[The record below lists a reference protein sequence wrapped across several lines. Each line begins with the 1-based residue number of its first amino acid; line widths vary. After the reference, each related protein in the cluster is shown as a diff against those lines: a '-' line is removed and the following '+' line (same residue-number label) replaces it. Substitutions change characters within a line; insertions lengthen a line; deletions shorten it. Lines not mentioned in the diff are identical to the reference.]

1 MKILHL
7 SNEGLPDWR
16 IEKYALTALN
26 LGHELIFAG
35 LKPVNYD
42 RDTFSKL
49 YEVNWTSKARYGIPN
64 YWHAVKKQINNILQE
79 TRPDLVHAHNIFSA
93 RMMLEF
99 DLPFVYDDHEY
110 WSKQSQFLLEMEK
123 LNKNK
128 KTPLNRFPVDLLIQ
142 TKTRIVNYH
151 VIRLWSKWER
161 EVVSSV
167 PTITVSDEIANGLK
181 LVGDNEKVFVVPNF
195 PMRNEIDGFEKPKF
209 LDKLS
214 SVYAGSDGHNK
225 KKYPNRNIEGLF
237 DIFDQHNIGKLVI
250 IGWTGKSN
258 EKIRYSGYLDRQ
270 AMFSEMS
277 NHSLGLV
284 PWRNHWSHGYTSPNK
299 AYEYA
304 HAGLLVMCTDSF
316 STIRA
321 TLKEN
326 CVTFGNYDDM
336 VSKLLYFKNNMGELY
351 QKRMNIF
358 EFARQNLLWENFER
372 RIMDVYKMCLS

>member
-1 MKILHL
+1 NGLKLKILHL

-16 IEKYALTALN
+16 VEKYAITALN

-93 RMMLEF
+93 RMMIEF

-128 KTPLNRFPVDLLIQ
+128 KTPLNRLPVDLLRQ

-151 VIRLWSKWER
+151 VIRLWSRWER

-181 LVGDNEKVFVVPNF
+181 LVGDNEKVFVVPNY

-237 DIFDQHNIGKLVI
+237 DIFDQHNIGKLMI
-250 IGWTGKSN
+250 IGWAGKSN

-270 AMFSEMS
+270 DMFSEMS
-277 NHSLGLV
+277 NHSLGLL

-326 CVTFGNYDDM
+326 CVTFENYDDM
-336 VSKLLYFKNNMGELY
+336 VSKTMEGKKHPPY
-351 QKRMNIF
+351 R
-358 EFARQNLLWENFER
+358 EFQSVL
-372 RIMDVYKMCLS
+372 IDI

>member
-16 IEKYALTALN
+16 VEKYAITALN

-93 RMMLEF
+93 RMMIEF

-128 KTPLNRFPVDLLIQ
+128 KTPLNRLPVDLLRQ

-151 VIRLWSKWER
+151 VIRLWSRWER

-181 LVGDNEKVFVVPNF
+181 LVGDNEKVFVVPNY

-237 DIFDQHNIGKLVI
+237 DIFDQHNIGKLMI
-250 IGWTGKSN
+250 IGWAGKSN

-270 AMFSEMS
+270 DMFSEMS
-277 NHSLGLV
+277 NHSLGLL

-326 CVTFGNYDDM
+326 CVTFENYDDM
-336 VSKLLYFKNNMGELY
+336 VSKLLYFKDNMGELY

-372 RIMDVYKMCLS
+372 RIMDIYKMC

>member
-1 MKILHL
+1 LKILHL

-16 IEKYALTALN
+16 IEKYAITALN

-35 LKPVNYD
+35 LKPVNYG

-64 YWHAVKKQINNILQE
+64 YWHAVKKQINDILQE

-128 KTPLNRFPVDLLIQ
+128 KTPLNRLPVDLLRQ

-181 LVGDNEKVFVVPNF
+181 IVGDNEKVFVVPNF

-237 DIFDQHNIGKLVI
+237 DIFDQHDIGKLMI
-250 IGWTGKSN
+250 IGWIGKSN

-270 AMFSEMS
+270 DMFNEMS
-277 NHSLGLV
+277 NHSLGLI
-284 PWRNHWSHGYTSPNK
+284 PWKKHWSHNYTSPNK

-326 CVTFGNYDDM
+326 CVTFENYDDM

-351 QKRMNIF
+351 QKRINIF
-358 EFARQNLLWENFER
+358 EFARQNLLWENFEK
-372 RIMDVYKMCLS
+372 RIMDIYKMC

>member
-16 IEKYALTALN
+16 IEKYAITALN
-26 LGHELIFAG
+26 FGHELIFAG
-35 LKPVNYD
+35 LKPVNYV

-128 KTPLNRFPVDLLIQ
+128 KTPLNKLPIDILRQ

-237 DIFDQHNIGKLVI
+237 DIFDQHNIGKLMI
-250 IGWTGKSN
+250 IGWIGKSN

-270 AMFSEMS
+270 DMFNEMS
-277 NHSLGLV
+277 NHSLGLI
-284 PWRNHWSHGYTSPNK
+284 PWKKHWSHNYTSPNK

-316 STIRA
+316 STIRS

-326 CVTFGNYDDM
+326 CVTFENYDDM

-351 QKRMNIF
+351 QKRINIF
-358 EFARQNLLWENFER
+358 EFARQNLLWENFEK
-372 RIMDVYKMCLS
+372 RIMDIYKMC

>member
-1 MKILHL
+1 LKILHL
-7 SNEGLPDWR
+7 SNESLPDWR
-16 IEKYALTALN
+16 IEKYAITALN
-26 LGHELIFAG
+26 LGHELVFAG

-64 YWHAVKKQINNILQE
+64 YWYTVKKQLNNILQE
-79 TRPDLVHAHNIFSA
+79 TRPDLVHAHNLFSA

-128 KTPLNRFPVDLLIQ
+128 KTPLNRLPVDLLRQ

-161 EVVSSV
+161 EIVSSV

-181 LVGDNEKVFVVPNF
+181 LVGNNEKVFVVPNF

-237 DIFDQHNIGKLVI
+237 DIFDQHDIGKLMI

-270 AMFSEMS
+270 DMFREMS
-277 NHSLGLV
+277 NHSVGLV

-326 CVTFGNYDDM
+326 CVTFENYDDM
-336 VSKLLYFKNNMGELY
+336 VSKLLYFKDNMGELY

-372 RIMDVYKMCLS
+372 RIMDIYKMC